1 MEDANDFS
9 WQAAKASHAVLLC
22 RMEEGKVE
30 WHETHKLD
38 RIRRVDVQR
47 GVGQNSGGGT
57 KQIRS
62 EPKTTACRFY
72 QRGLC
77 HHQKDHET
85 RGYFTNTFVL
95 HVFLWGG
102 RIDTWSKIVV
112 HPPGLQKTSR
122 ALH

>member
-38 RIRRVDVQR
+38 RIRRAHAQR
-47 GVGQNSGGGT
+47 GVSQTSRGVES
-57 KQIRS
+57 KPRKS

-77 HHQKDHET
+77 HHQKDHKT
-85 RGYFTNTFVL
+85 GG
-95 HVFLWGG
+95 VFYKHICSACFAMG
-102 RIDTWSKIVV
+102 REHRHMVKDCRAS
-112 HPPGLQKTSR
+112 SR
-122 ALH
+122 VTKNN